1 MPLKRRCVV
10 VQVSGLGMPG
20 SEGGLCGVSASARE
34 EKLLR
39 AAIGEI
45 RGAVT
50 TGIMLAVMQ
59 MPQHFLQASSLL
71 EWPVGSLAW
80 PGQPVW
86 PAWTFPP

>member
-20 SEGGLCGVSASARE
+20 SDGGRWAVSVLVRT

-39 AAIGEI
+39 AATNKIP
-45 RGAVT
+45 GAAT

-59 MPQHFLQASSLL
+59 TPQHLLQAPSWL
-71 EWPVGSLAW
+71 ESPVGLLA
-80 PGQPVW
+80 
-86 PAWTFPP
+86 